1 MYHVLLSA
9 EEIEL
14 LKQLLHKKIEMHKGH
29 ETRIIENIIKRL
41 EDPECA
47 DDYYDAVDY

>member
-1 MYHVLLSA
+1 MYHVLLA
-9 EEIEL
+9 VEELEL
-14 LKQLLHKKIEMHKGH
+14 LKKLLREKIEMHKGH

-47 DDYYDAVDY
+47 DEYYDAVDY